1 LLNKKIHFMN
11 ETDNKKNNKI
21 LAVLFIGVLMGA
33 LDISIV
39 GPAIPAIEKTIQT
52 DKQQIS
58 WIFSIYI
65 LANLTGISLM
75 ARLSDLYGRRMIY
88 IIALAIFSVGSL
100 VVAISHSFNILL
112 AGRAVQGFG
121 ASGIFPVASAVVGDI
136 FPPEKRGRALGM
148 IGAVFGIAFILG
160 PVIAGVILKYFVWN
174 DLFYL
179 NLPIAA
185 LLIYLSSK
193 LLPNERVAKVSVF
206 DWKGITLLAVSL
218 AAFAFGINGI
228 RPDSFMDSLLS
239 LRVMPYLGV
248 SIFALISLIIA
259 EKNSKAPVVN
269 PRLFLVRQVRI
280 TGLIAIGTGIF
291 QASFVFLPSMAIS
304 SFGVSTAAASF
315 MLLPVVIATAIGSPV
330 SGRLLDKY
338 GSRVLVFSGL
348 LLAALGF
355 LAISFSSGQKIVYYA
370 GGVLLGFGFSILSGS
385 ALRYIMLNEVP
396 GSERASTQGI
406 ITIFVSIGQIF
417 GSAII
422 GAILASFNVIMQGY
436 RTTFIIIFFTAIV
449 LVVFSLFLKSRES
462 EIQFIK
468 ESAL

>member
-1 LLNKKIHFMN
+1 MN
-11 ETDNKKNNKI
+11 GTDDKKNNKI

-75 ARLSDLYGRRMIY
+75 ARLSDLYGRRKIY
-88 IIALAIFSVGSL
+88 IIALALFSVGSL
-100 VVAISHSFNILL
+100 VVAVSHSFNILL
-112 AGRAVQGFG
+112 AGRAIQGFG

-136 FPPEKRGRALGM
+136 FPPEKRGRVLGL

-160 PVIAGVILKYFVWN
+160 PIIAGVILKFFIWN
-174 DLFYL
+174 DLFFL

-185 LLIYLSSK
+185 LLIFLSSR
-193 LLPNERVAKVSVF
+193 LLPDEPVANVSVF
-206 DWKGITLLAVSL
+206 DWKGILLLAIVLSS
-218 AAFAFGINGI
+218 FAFGINGI
-228 RPDSFMDSLLS
+228 RAESFADSLFS
-239 LRVMPYLGV
+239 MRVIPYLGV
-248 SIFALISLIIA
+248 SLFALITLINI
-259 EKNSKAPVVN
+259 ERKSKSPVVN
-269 PRLFLVRQVRI
+269 PRLFLIRQIRL

-291 QASFVFLPSMAIS
+291 QASFVFLPSMAVS
-304 SFGVSTAAASF
+304 SFGVSTATASF

-330 SGRLLDKY
+330 SGRLLDKF
-338 GSRVLVFSGL
+338 GSRSLVFSGL

-355 LAISFSSGQKIVYYA
+355 LAISFSWGQKIIYYS

-385 ALRYIMLNEVP
+385 ALRYIMLNEVS

-406 ITIFVSIGQIF
+406 ITIFISVGQIL
-417 GSAII
+417 GSAVI
-422 GAILASFNVIMQGY
+422 GAFLASYSIPGAGF
-436 RTTFIIIFFTAIV
+436 RTIFTFIFMLALI
-449 LVVFSLFLKSRES
+449 LVILSIFLKSRSVEL
-462 EIQFIK
+462 QFMQKPSI
-468 ESAL
+468 